1 MNKRKVG
8 KLRHING
15 VTVLDNYR
23 DRDKGEDGSYLTP
36 SQD

>member
-23 DRDKGEDGSYLTP
+23 DRDKDKGDGSF
-36 SQD
+36 